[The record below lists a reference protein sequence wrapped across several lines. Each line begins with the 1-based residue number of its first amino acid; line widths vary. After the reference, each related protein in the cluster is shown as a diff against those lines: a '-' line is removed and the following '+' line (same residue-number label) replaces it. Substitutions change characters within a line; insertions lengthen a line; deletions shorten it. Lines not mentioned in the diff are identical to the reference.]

1 MRFFHSQ
8 GNKDE
13 DVEAVMEKRLPKRA
27 WCRPF
32 LFLFFLLMIVVA
44 YGLRSV
50 LFRKVTPIDHEGVR

>member
-1 MRFFHSQ
+1 MFFHSQ
-8 GNKDE
+8 NKGE
-13 DVEAVMEKRLPKRA
+13 DVEAVIEKRLAKRA

-32 LFLFFLLMIVVA
+32 LFLFFVLLIIVA